1 VFVQAAASP
10 FLRGAPEA
18 PEPSLR
24 SVRKNTMSSGTGASP
39 MTKTETEKLTVIG
52 PTQRR
57 YPFHLPSRQLHQ
69 QLAQSSADYGSQF

>member
-1 VFVQAAASP
+1 
-10 FLRGAPEA
+10 
-18 PEPSLR
+18 
-24 SVRKNTMSSGTGASP
+24 